1 MYPTNCTI
9 PYPQYPEWFRQEQ
22 PLIQRDMNKD
32 FNDAAKTVTRT
43 IEKYDADG
51 NYLGKEVITETTEYK
66 SPDYIYQSP
75 SCVDNL
81 FVGEPQ
87 TSTGQV
93 LDPNGPNHCTDA
105 KDK

>member
-75 SCVDNL
+75 SCVD
-81 FVGEPQ
+81 FVGGPQ
-87 TSTGQV
+87 SSTN
-93 LDPNGPNHCTDA
+93 DPNAQCHFTTD